1 LEWWDYKLAPVL
13 GIAYATAY
21 VSKLSMI
28 SLWPVILLTLA
39 ALAPCAAYVSV
50 INDLTD
56 LEDDLASGKTNRLV
70 GRSRAF
76 ITALLAGCILPG
88 IALAI
93 YWRAEPLLLSFYLG
107 SWAAFTL
114 YSLPPVRLKGRG
126 VFGLIADASGAHLFP
141 TLFAVCLVYRW
152 YGKPVDPSWFA
163 LVAVWSL
170 SCGLRGILWHQ
181 LTDLDND
188 AQIHLRTFARQHKLS
203 SLGRLSNFV
212 VFPVELCTFALILWR
227 VDSLLAFA
235 FLIVYV
241 LLEVARA
248 KLWRIELVIAVP
260 KPNYRIVMQEYY
272 ELFFPLAVVL
282 SSTMGYPTDA
292 IMAAVHVALFRR
304 RATQTLRECVQ
315 LIRDGWHKV
324 F

>member
-1 LEWWDYKLAPVL
+1 
-13 GIAYATAY
+13 
-21 VSKLSMI
+21 MI
-28 SLWPVILLTLA
+28 SLWPVVVLTLA

-76 ITALLAGCILPG
+76 IAALLAGCILPG
-88 IALAI
+88 VALAI

-126 VFGLIADASGAHLFP
+126 VFGLIADASGAHFFP

-188 AQIHLRTFARQHKLS
+188 AKIHLRTFARQHKLS

-227 VDSLLAFA
+227 VDSRLAFA
-235 FLIVYV
+235 FLIVYA
-241 LLEVARA
+241 LLEFARA
-248 KLWRIELVIAVP
+248 RLWRIEFVVAVP
-260 KPNYRIVMQEYY
+260 KPNFQIVMLEYY

-282 SSTMGYPTDA
+282 SSTMRYPTDA

-315 LIRDGWHKV
+315 LFRDGWHR
-324 F
+324 FF